1 MSFLLT
7 DIVPSRLW
15 GFGGDGLEIML
26 PWQVYYA
33 VVDNKTDL
41 KRLYGS
47 ANGEDN
53 VLSDESRRVD
63 VFPFYCSAPDILTSV
78 YDFFF

>member
-7 DIVPSRLW
+7 DIVLSSLW
-15 GFGGDGLEIML
+15 GFGGDGLEIVS

-63 VFPFYCSAPDILTSV
+63 VFPLGADTTVLHV
-78 YDFFF
+78 